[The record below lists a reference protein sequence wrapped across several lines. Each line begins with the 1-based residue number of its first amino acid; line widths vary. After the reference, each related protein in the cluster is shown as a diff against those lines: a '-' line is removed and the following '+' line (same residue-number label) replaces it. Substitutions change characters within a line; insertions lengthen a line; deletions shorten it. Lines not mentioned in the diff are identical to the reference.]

1 MDQKEP
7 PQVDSWPSPLKK
19 QKPESQARA
28 GWPVEEKTQM
38 TNWALQTGW
47 TGLRGKGKGRA
58 TETPLAAHKADQRN
72 STPQR
77 RQGAGKSMGKD
88 CPA

>member
-1 MDQKEP
+1 
-7 PQVDSWPSPLKK
+7 
-19 QKPESQARA
+19 
-28 GWPVEEKTQM
+28 M

-58 TETPLAAHKADQRN
+58 TDTPLAAHKADQRN

-77 RQGAGKSMGKD
+77 RQGAKPWARAVQPRAK
-88 CPA
+88 ALKE